1 MLSAVPGLQVV
12 GCSQATLLGSPI
24 GDSSSIDECI
34 HDKTMKLEL
43 MGERLHL
50 LSSHDSLLLLRHSL
64 RIPKILYVLRTALC
78 FISNHLRVFDRS
90 ILSDVLNV
98 DLASNNA
105 WLQASL
111 PVRVGGIGVR
121 QATQLVPSA
130 YLDSATGCLDQIR
143 QILPPHFQG
152 HSDPYVDDA
161 VTARSQGHSQPPPSS
176 PAAVRQRAWDSIK
189 VEATY
194 SLLLESA
201 TNAQDQARLMAV
213 ACPESGAWLN
223 ALPISA
229 LGLRMDDEVIRIAAG
244 LHLGFPLC
252 RSHLCTCCN
261 SNVDELGV
269 HDLCCRFSKGRHS
282 RHASLNDIIKRA
294 LDSAK
299 VPCHQPAS
307 LYRSDG
313 KRPDGESVVP
323 WRGVR
328 CWYGIQR
335 VRTHWSHLTQ
345 HLPSERLVL
354 SQPVQNRERGLSIII
369 IPAP

>member
-1 MLSAVPGLQVV
+1 M
-12 GCSQATLLGSPI
+12 
-24 GDSSSIDECI
+24 
-34 HDKTMKLEL
+34 
-43 MGERLHL
+43 
-50 LSSHDSLLLLRHSL
+50 
-64 RIPKILYVLRTALC
+64 LRTAPC
-78 FISNHLRVFDRS
+78 FISNHLRVFDDSLRS

-121 QATQLVPSA
+121 QATQLAPSA
-130 YLDSATGCLDQIR
+130 YLASATGCLDLIR

-161 VTARSQGHSQPPPSS
+161 VTAWSQGHSQPPPSS

-229 LGLRMDDEVIRIAAG
+229 LGLMMDDEVIRIAAG
-244 LHLGFPLC
+244 LRLGLPLC
-252 RSHLCTCCN
+252 RLHLCTYCN

-269 HDLCCRFSKGRHS
+269 HGLCCRFSKGRHS

-299 VPCHQPAS
+299 VPCHLEPAG

-313 KRPDGESVVP
+313 KRPDGASVVP
-323 WRGVR
+323 WRGGKVLVWDAT
-328 CWYGIQR
+328 CAD
-335 VRTHWSHLTQ
+335 TLAPSHSALAIREAGAVAASAEQ
-345 HLPSERLVL
+345 
-354 SQPVQNRERGLSIII
+354 RERTKYLHLETTHHFVPVAVETG
-369 IPAP
+369 PNW

>member
-1 MLSAVPGLQVV
+1 M
-12 GCSQATLLGSPI
+12 
-24 GDSSSIDECI
+24 
-34 HDKTMKLEL
+34 
-43 MGERLHL
+43 
-50 LSSHDSLLLLRHSL
+50 
-64 RIPKILYVLRTALC
+64 LRTAPC
-78 FISNHLRVFDRS
+78 FISNHLHVFDDSLRS
-90 ILSDVLNV
+90 ILSDFLNV

-121 QATQLVPSA
+121 QATQLAPSA
-130 YLDSATGCLDQIR
+130 YLASATGCLDLIR

-161 VTARSQGHSQPPPSS
+161 VTAWSQGHSQPPPSS

-201 TNAQDQARLMAV
+201 TNTQDQARLMAV
-213 ACPESGAWLN
+213 ACPESGVWLN
-223 ALPISA
+223 ALPIST

-244 LHLGFPLC
+244 MHLGLPLC

-261 SNVDELGV
+261 SNVDELCV
-269 HDLCCRFSKGRHS
+269 HGFCCRFSKGRHS

-299 VPCHQPAS
+299 VPCHLEPAG

-313 KRPDGESVVP
+313 KRPDGASVVP
-323 WRGVR
+323 WRGGR
-328 CWYGIQR
+328 CWYGMQR
-335 VRTHWSHLTQ
+335 VRTHWPHLTQ

-354 SQPVQNRERGLSIII
+354 SQPVQNRERELSTCTSKPHTTLFLLLWRLWAQLVRKGGLS
-369 IPAP
+369 